1 MNGSLGTGI
10 FLDLDAKRKRGH
22 TAQGKRCG
30 LVYYTGSIGRART
43 KSPPQPL
50 CLELHVGIELHV
62 GAMAEDVGRR
72 IAVGLGR

>member
-1 MNGSLGTGI
+1 MNGSLGAGI
-10 FLDLDAKRKRGH
+10 SLALEAKRKRGH
-22 TAQGKRCG
+22 TAQGKRCD
-30 LVYYTGSIGRART
+30 LAYYTGSLGQASS

-50 CLELHVGIELHV
+50 SLELHVGIELHV

>member
-1 MNGSLGTGI
+1 MNGSLGAGI
-10 FLDLDAKRKRGH
+10 SLALEAKRKRGH

-30 LVYYTGSIGRART
+30 LVYDTESFGRAST

-62 GAMAEDVGRR
+62 GAMAEDVGRG

>member
-1 MNGSLGTGI
+1 MNGSLGAGI
-10 FLDLDAKRKRGH
+10 SLALEAKRKRGH
-22 TAQGKRCG
+22 TAQGKRCD
-30 LVYYTGSIGRART
+30 LVYYTGSLGQASS

-50 CLELHVGIELHV
+50 SLELHVGIELHV